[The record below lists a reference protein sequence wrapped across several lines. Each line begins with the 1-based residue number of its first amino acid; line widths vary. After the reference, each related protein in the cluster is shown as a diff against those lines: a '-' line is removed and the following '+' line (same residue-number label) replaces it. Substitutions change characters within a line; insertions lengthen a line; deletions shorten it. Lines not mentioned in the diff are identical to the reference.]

1 MSVEPIVVDLTDRFA
16 DDYLAPGWWSVV
28 EVHVG
33 IICASM
39 PAVYGLIQLYLPK
52 LVSGTTLGATKG
64 SSGHSKGLS
73 GNNHFTQRAT
83 KTKGSRSDEFVML
96 TDIEVDALTIRTQT
110 SQAPLKSEHEYYPEK
125 M

>member
-1 MSVEPIVVDLTDRFA
+1 MLANVWL

-39 PAVYGLIQLYLPK
+39 PAVYGLIQMFLPK
-52 LVSGTTLGATKG
+52 LVSGTKMGITKG
-64 SSGHSKGLS
+64 SSGGNHSKGVS
-73 GNNHFTQRAT
+73 GSNNHFTPRVT

-96 TDIEVDALTIRTQT
+96 TDMEVDALTIRSKT
-110 SQAPLKSEHEYYPEK
+110 SQAPLKNEYDRYGEK
-125 M
+125 V